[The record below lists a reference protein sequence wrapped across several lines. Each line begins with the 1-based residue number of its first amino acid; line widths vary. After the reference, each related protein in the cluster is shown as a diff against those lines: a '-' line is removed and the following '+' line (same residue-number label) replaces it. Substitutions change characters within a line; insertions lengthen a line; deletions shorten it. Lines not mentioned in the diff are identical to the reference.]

1 MSARNAILRLRVP
14 SLTRTK
20 VRLSAPARKERSIA
34 CFGSFRESAV
44 VDYYKVLGVKRTATD
59 IEIKS
64 AYRKLARQL
73 HPDVNGGT
81 EKASRQFALVAL
93 AYRTLSDPQER
104 AFFDA
109 QLNKLRTGFQT
120 GKESVF
126 NTANPHAQRMRRAA
140 VQSRFDGIV
149 DRLIEAER
157 RETFALQQAVFTTV
171 TLFLSTFFV
180 ALFKPRLWDNFR
192 GVGRA
197 VLVTLFLIGLWH
209 LAVRLKACFDHYTY
223 KPRSIHDSIINA
235 RDDKTDKPFTR
246 FAASAFLIVGYAAS
260 LAAGLFFGSQ
270 AHEVV
275 IFQDLPLLFDRQIRP
290 DLIFYPPIAVL
301 IVDSMHMLASK
312 ID

>member
-1 MSARNAILRLRVP
+1 
-14 SLTRTK
+14 
-20 VRLSAPARKERSIA
+20 
-34 CFGSFRESAV
+34 V

-59 IEIKS
+59 AEIKS

-109 QLNKLRTGFQT
+109 QLTKLRAGFQS

-126 NTANPHAQRMRRAA
+126 STANPHAQRMRRAA
-140 VQSRFDGIV
+140 VQARFDGIV

-180 ALFKPRLWDNFR
+180 SWFKPPFWYNFQL
-192 GVGRA
+192 VGRA
-197 VLVTLFLIGLWH
+197 VVFTLFCIGLWH
-209 LAVRLKACFDHYTY
+209 LAVRLKACFEHYTY
-223 KPRSIHDSIINA
+223 KPKSIHDSLINA
-235 RDDKTDKPFTR
+235 DRGESDKPFTR
-246 FAASAFLIVGYAAS
+246 FTASTFLILGYLLSFAS
-260 LAAGLFFGSQ
+260 GLYMGSIMKYMELFNDINYLFGQ
-270 AHEVV
+270 N
-275 IFQDLPLLFDRQIRP
+275 FRP
-290 DLIFYPPIAVL
+290 DLFFYPPIAVL
-301 IVDSMHMLASK
+301 IVDTMHNVASK